1 MLYSFYD
8 IPDGM
13 VSQTGSGPATVHSR
27 VHDVDALRGFAL
39 LGIFVVNITFMAS
52 AYPANLVDDPSFTSW
67 LDSVARLTTEA
78 LFSMKF
84 YLLFSFL
91 FGYSFVLQMAAA
103 QRAGKAFVPRML
115 RRIVGLFVLG
125 AIHIVVLYGGDVL
138 TTYAVVGLVLI
149 LMHRVSNRT
158 ALRTAVV
165 IYAIVIVSLV
175 GSALFIGGS
184 AFMPGKGE
192 ALTNAAVQTKELL
205 GTPAEIVGYHVSGL
219 DLLVIQGL
227 SLQGPTALAMFLLGM
242 VAARRGLFSTLHEKQ
257 SLLRWTQIVGYPL
270 GLAGGTVYALLG
282 GTGDTMGIAV
292 STATAPFLA
301 AAYVATLVQLMHS
314 RKTAWIRTG
323 LAPVGRMALTNYLGQ
338 SAVGLLLFTGVG
350 LGLAGRF
357 SPPLLIQTAITVFAL
372 QVVLSMW
379 WLRRHRYGPAEYAL
393 RCFTNWQKPRNA
405 QPAENAAG
413 STMHSSHRAA
423 ESTDAEAAKDP
434 DHAATGRRL
443 SISEQGDR

>member
-1 MLYSFYD
+1 
-8 IPDGM
+8 M
-13 VSQTGSGPATVHSR
+13 VSQTGSGPATQHGR

-52 AYPANLVDDPSFTSW
+52 AYPANLIDDPSFTSW
-67 LDSVARLTTEA
+67 LDGVARFATET

-91 FGYSFVLQMAAA
+91 FGYSFVLQMEAA

-125 AIHIVVLYGGDVL
+125 ALHIVVLYGGDVL
-138 TTYAVVGLVLI
+138 TTYAVVGLLLI

-158 ALRTAVV
+158 ALRTAIA

-184 AFMPGKGE
+184 AFMPGEGE
-192 ALTNAAVQTKELL
+192 ALTNAAVQTEALL
-205 GTPAEIVGYHVSGL
+205 GTPVEIVRYHLSGL
-219 DLLVIQGL
+219 GLLVIQGA

-242 VAARRGLFSTLHEKQ
+242 VAARQGLFSTLDERT
-257 SLLRWTQIVGYPL
+257 SLLRWTQIVGYSL
-270 GLAGGTVYALLG
+270 GVTGGMVFALLG
-282 GTGDTMGIAV
+282 GTGNTMGIAV

-301 AAYVATLVQLMHS
+301 AAYVATLVQIMHS
-314 RKTAWIRTG
+314 RKTAWIRTA
-323 LAPVGRMALTNYLGQ
+323 LAPVGRLALTNYLGQ
-338 SAVGLLLFTGVG
+338 SAVGLLLFTGAG

-357 SPPLLIQTAITVFAL
+357 SPPLLIQTAVTVFAL

-405 QPAENAAG
+405 QPAENPANF
-413 STMHSSHRAA
+413 A
-423 ESTDAEAAKDP
+423 ETSKDP
-434 DHAATGRRL
+434 DRAATGRRL
-443 SISEQGDR
+443 PISEHGKS